1 MQARQVKEV
10 FGQVGQAIGKAS
22 QLCQT
27 SNKVP
32 EPLRES
38 IDALSRESEQAR
50 QKLAT
55 EQNDNRIIECVD
67 RLEKLGDR
75 AWHACSMA
83 GNTVDEQVRTAVKQA
98 HDALSDLKHRLH

>member
-1 MQARQVKEV
+1 MQASQVKDV
-10 FGQVGQAIGKAS
+10 FGRVEQIIGKAS
-22 QLCQT
+22 QLCQI

-32 EPLRES
+32 EQLRVS
-38 IDALSRESEQAR
+38 IDELSRESEQAR
-50 QKLAT
+50 QKLAV
-55 EQNDNRIIECVD
+55 EQNDNRIIACVD

-83 GNTVDEQVRTAVKQA
+83 GTSVDEQVRAAVKQA

>member
-1 MQARQVKEV
+1 MQASQVKEA
-10 FGQVGQAIGKAS
+10 FGHVGQIIGKAS
-22 QLCQT
+22 QLCQI

-32 EPLRES
+32 EQLRES
-38 IDALSRESEQAR
+38 IDELSRESEQAR
-50 QKLAT
+50 QKLAS

-83 GNTVDEQVRTAVKQA
+83 GNSVDQQVRSAVKEA

>member
-1 MQARQVKEV
+1 MQASQVKEV
-10 FGQVGQAIGKAS
+10 FGPVGQKIGKAS
-22 QLCQT
+22 ALCQL

-32 EPLRES
+32 DQLRDS
-38 IDALSRESEQAR
+38 IDELSRESEQAR
-50 QKLAT
+50 DLLAS
-55 EQNDNRIIECVD
+55 EHNDKRIVQCVD

-83 GNTVDEQVRTAVKQA
+83 GSTVDDQVRAAVKEA

>member
-1 MQARQVKEV
+1 MQASQVKEV
-10 FGQVGQAIGKAS
+10 FGQVGQIIGKAS
-22 QLCQT
+22 QLCQI

-32 EPLRES
+32 EPLRDS
-38 IDALSRESEQAR
+38 IDALSRESEQAS
-50 QKLAT
+50 QQLAS
-55 EQNDNRIIECVD
+55 ERNDQRIIACVD

-83 GNTVDEQVRTAVKQA
+83 GSGVDEQVRAAVKEA